1 MSNLLEEIAIAAQK
15 MKKDR
20 FPDHVCAQA
29 NRIMCH
35 AGSICENADIIK
47 YRSNGDTKGNQY
59 YLKQWPEAENIV
71 VYFDT
76 HQSLPQSKLTDHVN
90 YYL

>member
-1 MSNLLEEIAIAAQK
+1 MSNLLEEIAISAQK

-35 AGSICENADIIK
+35 AGSICDNADLMK
-47 YRSNGDTKGNQY
+47 YQNEDNKD
-59 YLKQWPEAENIV
+59 YLKKSLIQTAAACIV
-71 VYFDT
+71 MISELEKD
-76 HQSLPQSKLTDHVN
+76 K
-90 YYL
+90 

>member
-29 NRIMCH
+29 NRISKYHLKTCDLADRTKFNKDGIDFHKSAIKNSLIQTAAACIVMI
-35 AGSICENADIIK
+35 SELEN
-47 YRSNGDTKGNQY
+47 
-59 YLKQWPEAENIV
+59 
-71 VYFDT
+71 
-76 HQSLPQSKLTDHVN
+76 
-90 YYL
+90 

>member
-59 YLKQWPEAENIV
+59 YLKQSLIQCAAACIV
-71 VYFDT
+71 MI
-76 HQSLPQSKLTDHVN
+76 SELEK
-90 YYL
+90 

>member
-29 NRIMCH
+29 NRISKYHLKTCDL
-35 AGSICENADIIK
+35 ADVIK
-47 YRSNGDTKGNQY
+47 FNNYGKE
-59 YLKQWPEAENIV
+59 LIKPAIK
-71 VYFDT
+71 
-76 HQSLPQSKLTDHVN
+76 QSLIQTAAACIVMISELEK
-90 YYL
+90 

>member
-1 MSNLLEEIAIAAQK
+1 MSNLLEEIAISAQK

-35 AGSICENADIIK
+35 AGSVCDHADGLK
-47 YRSNGDTKGNQY
+47 YRSDAVKDVHVF
-59 YLKQWPEAENIV
+59 YLKKSLIQTAAACIV
-71 VYFDT
+71 MISELEKD
-76 HQSLPQSKLTDHVN
+76 K
-90 YYL
+90 

>member
-35 AGSICENADIIK
+35 AGSICENADLNK
-47 YRSNGDTKGNQY
+47 YHNEDNEQY
-59 YLKQWPEAENIV
+59 LRNSLIQTAAACIV
-71 VYFDT
+71 MI
-76 HQSLPQSKLTDHVN
+76 SELEK
-90 YYL
+90 